1 MLNRHCWIISIYPV
15 VFQTAMFEGDVNLSC
30 TMTFLSSLG
39 SFAFTTLWVWLLG
52 TPLVGRAVTIPYLQ
66 LTVSLA
72 SFTAPLLL
80 GVGIK
85 YKWAKL
91 AERAR
96 KLSRPFFLV
105 LLIVFPC
112 VGLWVNR

>member
-1 MLNRHCWIISIYPV
+1 MK
-15 VFQTAMFEGDVNLSC
+15 
-30 TMTFLSSLG
+30 
-39 SFAFTTLWVWLLG
+39 
-52 TPLVGRAVTIPYLQ
+52 
-66 LTVSLA
+66 
-72 SFTAPLLL
+72 APLLL

-91 AERAR
+91 AEKAR

>member
-1 MLNRHCWIISIYPV
+1 
-15 VFQTAMFEGDVNLSC
+15 MFEGDVNLSC

-72 SFTAPLLL
+72 SFTVELETKAKRRFGKILQSQRRPTL
-80 GVGIK
+80 G
-85 YKWAKL
+85 
-91 AERAR
+91 
-96 KLSRPFFLV
+96 P
-105 LLIVFPC
+105 PPD
-112 VGLWVNR
+112 

>member
-1 MLNRHCWIISIYPV
+1 
-15 VFQTAMFEGDVNLSC
+15 MFEGDVNLSC

-72 SFTAPLLL
+72 SFTVELQT
-80 GVGIK
+80 K
-85 YKWAKL
+85 AK
-91 AERAR
+91 
-96 KLSRPFFLV
+96 
-105 LLIVFPC
+105 
-112 VGLWVNR
+112 